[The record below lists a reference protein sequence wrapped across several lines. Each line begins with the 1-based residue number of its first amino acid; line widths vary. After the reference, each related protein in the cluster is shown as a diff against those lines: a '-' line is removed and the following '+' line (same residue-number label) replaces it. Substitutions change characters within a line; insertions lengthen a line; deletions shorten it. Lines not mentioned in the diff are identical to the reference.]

1 MISLPPT
8 FPRPPSSSFLLLLLS
23 LSSFIPPPPPSF
35 LLYVL
40 LLPLLLFLLLL
51 LLLLLRSLLPFRLL
65 LLLLL
70 LLLHHHHH
78 HVSPALSLSSD
89 NPLALLVFA
98 PLAFRSFFCTA
109 GLHCRNRH
117 QPKPFKDLVIRR
129 LAATGNEPF
138 KDPDLSKCMLT
149 FHLPPLRRDL
159 LRPPASSNLGACI
172 LAFTP
177 SRTHTCSHAR
187 SRVSATTADQCDDA
201 KCTSSGNDCCAPL
214 EIGEA
219 ATCKDSY
226 IPVRAGQ
233 ACGDYDEGLY
243 RCCKS

>member
-1 MISLPPT
+1 MIGICHNAT
-8 FPRPPSSSFLLLLLS
+8 
-23 LSSFIPPPPPSF
+23 
-35 LLYVL
+35 VWQE
-40 LLPLLLFLLLL
+40 LFLPWWRCA
-51 LLLLLRSLLPFRLL
+51 LRENCIAPPGASRDNHRYEQSALSI
-65 LLLLL
+65 
-70 LLLHHHHH
+70 LLHLLNGLYDSTGEE
-78 HVSPALSLSSD
+78 HVFVDKSHICWVSGSVLDREAAEKFESPFVRYPGINFYA
-89 NPLALLVFA
+89 
-98 PLAFRSFFCTA
+98 RRT
-109 GLHCRNRH
+109 H

>member
-1 MISLPPT
+1 MISLPPS

-70 LLLHHHHH
+70 LLLHH

-177 SRTHTCSHAR
+177 SRTHLLTRPFPCLCDHCR
-187 SRVSATTADQCDDA
+187 SVRRCKMHVLGQRLLR
-201 KCTSSGNDCCAPL
+201 AP
-214 EIGEA
+214 G
-219 ATCKDSY
+219 DWGGGH
-226 IPVRAGQ
+226 VQGQ
-233 ACGDYDEGLY
+233 LHSRPRWASLWGL
-243 RCCKS
+243 